1 MTVPRLLIV
10 TESGALAESSLPRD
24 NLSMDPVVIALAQL
38 VRDRWTNEQRARN
51 ARRSSLL
58 VLPSKQP

>member
-38 VRDRWTNEQRARN
+38 VRDRWTNEQRAGRD
-51 ARRSSLL
+51 RQVRL
-58 VLPSKQP
+58 VVVTSEPA